1 MSCIS
6 VNLSNGASD
15 RVLSQNSE
23 YWFDYPVT
31 VQPHHTD
38 YAGVVWHG
46 SYIAWLEEARI
57 EALSKVGIEFA
68 NLVEMGCDLPV
79 IHLSLNYRKFVKMGD
94 RVRVRTRLERLEKV
108 RFIWTQNIC
117 ALETEQCFVTGQVVA
132 VAVDRD
138 NGRILRSFSPLLHAA
153 IARLTKPSRPCT

>member
-1 MSCIS
+1 
-6 VNLSNGASD
+6 
-15 RVLSQNSE
+15 VLSQNSE
-23 YWFDYPVT
+23 CWFDYPVT

-46 SYIAWLEEARI
+46 SYVAWLEEARI
-57 EALSKVGIEFA
+57 AAFSEVGIEFA

-79 IHLSLNYRKFVKMGD
+79 IHLSLNYRKFIKMGEH
-94 RVRVRTRLERLEKV
+94 VRVRTRLERLEKV

-117 ALETEQCFVTGQVVA
+117 ALETEQCFVTGHVVL

-138 NGRILRSFSPLLHAA
+138 NRRILRSFPPLLQSA
-153 IARLTKPSRPCT
+153 ITRLTQSSNHRS

>member
-1 MSCIS
+1 
-6 VNLSNGASD
+6 V
-15 RVLSQNSE
+15 RSQNFE
-23 YWFDYPVT
+23 GWFDYPVI

-46 SYIAWLEEARI
+46 SYVAWLEEARI
-57 EALSKVGIEFA
+57 ATLSSAGIEFA

-79 IHLSLNYRKFVKMGD
+79 IDLSLSYRKFVKMGD

-108 RFIWTQNIC
+108 RFIWTQNVC
-117 ALETEQCFVTGQVVA
+117 ALDTDQCFVAGKVVL

-138 NGRILRSFSPLLHAA
+138 NGRILRNFPPLLRAA
-153 IARLTKPSRPCT
+153 VSRLAKAD

>member
-1 MSCIS
+1 
-6 VNLSNGASD
+6 
-15 RVLSQNSE
+15 VLSTNPES
-23 YWFDYPVT
+23 WFDYPVT

-57 EALSKVGIEFA
+57 ATLSHAGLEYA
-68 NLVEMGCDLPV
+68 DLVAIGCDLPV
-79 IHLSLNYRKFVKMGD
+79 IHLSLNYCKPIKMGD

-117 ALETEQCFVTGQVVA
+117 ALETDQCFVAGQIIL

-138 NGRILRSFSPLLHAA
+138 KLRILRSFPPRLQAA
-153 IARLTKPSRPCT
+153 IAHLSKTPNP

>member
-1 MSCIS
+1 M
-6 VNLSNGASD
+6 
-15 RVLSQNSE
+15 RSQNFE
-23 YWFDYPVT
+23 GWFDYPVI

-46 SYIAWLEEARI
+46 SYVAWLEEARI
-57 EALSKVGIEFA
+57 ATLSSAGIEFA

-79 IHLSLNYRKFVKMGD
+79 IDLSLSYRKFVKMGD

-108 RFIWTQNIC
+108 RFIWTQNVC
-117 ALETEQCFVTGQVVA
+117 ALDTDQCFVAGKVVL

-138 NGRILRSFSPLLHAA
+138 NGRILRNFPPLLRAA
-153 IARLTKPSRPCT
+153 VSRLAKAD

>member
-1 MSCIS
+1 
-6 VNLSNGASD
+6 
-15 RVLSQNSE
+15 VLSQNSE
-23 YWFDYPVT
+23 DWFDYPVT

-57 EALSKVGIEFA
+57 AALSKVGIEFA
-68 NLVEMGCDLPV
+68 DLVEMGCDLPV
-79 IHLSLNYRKFVKMGD
+79 IHLSLNYRKFVKMGE

-117 ALETEQCFVTGQVVA
+117 ALETEQCFVKGHVVL
-132 VAVDRD
+132 VAVDRN
-138 NGRILRSFSPLLHAA
+138 NGRILRSFPPLLESA
-153 IARLTKPSRPCT
+153 IACLTKSSKH

>member
-1 MSCIS
+1 
-6 VNLSNGASD
+6 
-15 RVLSQNSE
+15 VLSPHLE
-23 YWFDYPVT
+23 GWFDYPVI

-46 SYIAWLEEARI
+46 SYVAWLEEARI
-57 EALSKVGIEFA
+57 ATLSNAGLEYID
-68 NLVEMGCDLPV
+68 LVSIGCDLPV
-79 IHLSLNYRKFVKMGD
+79 IHLSLSYRKPIQMGD

-117 ALETEQCFVTGQVVA
+117 ALDTDQCFVEGEVIL

-138 NGRILRSFSPLLHAA
+138 KQRILRRFPLALQAA
-153 IARLTKPSRPCT
+153 IARLTKLPKP

>member
-1 MSCIS
+1 M
-6 VNLSNGASD
+6 
-15 RVLSQNSE
+15 LSQNSE
-23 YWFDYPVT
+23 DWFDYPVT

-46 SYIAWLEEARI
+46 SYVAWLEEARI
-57 EALSKVGIEFA
+57 AALSNVGIEFA

-79 IHLSLNYRKFVKMGD
+79 IHLSLNYRKFVKMGE

-117 ALETEQCFVTGQVVA
+117 ALETEQCFVTGHVVL
-132 VAVDRD
+132 VVVDRN
-138 NGRILRSFSPLLHAA
+138 NGRILRNFPPLLESA
-153 IARLTKPSRPCT
+153 IVRLTKPSQH